1 VPITSDLFEAYLKCA
16 TKCFLRSRGEIGTG
30 NTYAN
35 WVKAEQLSYSSEG
48 IKHLVEGV
56 AEDECVTG
64 AIDSK
69 ELRSPK
75 WRLAIQTIARTQNLE
90 SSIHAIERL
99 ISEEGGKSALLIP
112 IRMVFTKKVH
122 RHDALSVAFNALVL
136 SEMLGREVGT
146 GKVIHGNNRATLKV
160 NTIALAGE
168 VRKLTEKIGVL
179 ISSTS
184 PPELILNR
192 HCPECEFQNQC
203 RQKAIE
209 KDDLSMLSGITEA
222 ARSSHRNRGIFTVT
236 QLIGALIV
244 SGGKESF
251 HSFWADH
258 ESQELDIFLRF
269 IDVVCH
275 LTDWRILHF
284 GGYETAPR
292 VNICKADNFVGC
304 QRGRCHTT
312 IVQGS
317 GFHFRKAFSLPNGS
331 GPPGLRGHHKR

>member
-136 SEMLGREVGT
+136 SEMLGREVG
-146 GKVIHGNNRATLKV
+146 
-160 NTIALAGE
+160 
-168 VRKLTEKIGVL
+168 
-179 ISSTS
+179 
-184 PPELILNR
+184 
-192 HCPECEFQNQC
+192 
-203 RQKAIE
+203 
-209 KDDLSMLSGITEA
+209 
-222 ARSSHRNRGIFTVT
+222 
-236 QLIGALIV
+236 
-244 SGGKESF
+244 
-251 HSFWADH
+251 
-258 ESQELDIFLRF
+258 
-269 IDVVCH
+269 
-275 LTDWRILHF
+275 
-284 GGYETAPR
+284 
-292 VNICKADNFVGC
+292 
-304 QRGRCHTT
+304 
-312 IVQGS
+312 
-317 GFHFRKAFSLPNGS
+317 
-331 GPPGLRGHHKR
+331 